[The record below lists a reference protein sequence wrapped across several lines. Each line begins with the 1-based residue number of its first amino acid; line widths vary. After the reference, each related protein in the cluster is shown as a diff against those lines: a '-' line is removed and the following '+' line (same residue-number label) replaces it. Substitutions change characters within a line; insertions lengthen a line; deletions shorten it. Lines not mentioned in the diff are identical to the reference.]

1 MHSMAEGYAGDVAAA
16 HSPSPRAIPA
26 TQRRG
31 QAPRLRGLARSSR
44 GRARPSPGRQNFTL
58 ACSAQLE
65 GSSIV

>member
-31 QAPRLRGLARSSR
+31 QAPRLRDLA
-44 GRARPSPGRQNFTL
+44 
-58 ACSAQLE
+58 
-65 GSSIV
+65 